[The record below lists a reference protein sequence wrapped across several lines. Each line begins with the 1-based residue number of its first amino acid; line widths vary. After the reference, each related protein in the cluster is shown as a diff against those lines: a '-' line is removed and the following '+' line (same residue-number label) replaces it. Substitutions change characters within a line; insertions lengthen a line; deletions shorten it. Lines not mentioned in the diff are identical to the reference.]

1 MNEREYYVKLK
12 YDVYIDED
20 EDKDEHSNYYDDSVW
35 LGVDYDFVP
44 KKYRGIFFIQELE
57 RVTQGTLTRYC
68 AYDDLTEI
76 SLVGNIVDDY
86 WINPMIELIPYEE
99 VEYCE

>member
-1 MNEREYYVKLK
+1 MNKQEYYVKLK
-12 YDVYIDED
+12 HDVYID

-44 KKYRGIFFIQELE
+44 KKYRGIFFIKELE
-57 RVTQGTLTRYC
+57 RVTQGTLARYC

-76 SLVGNIVDDY
+76 GLVGNTVDGY
-86 WINPMIELIPYEE
+86 WINPMIEIIPYEE

>member
-1 MNEREYYVKLK
+1 MSEQEYYVKLK

-20 EDKDEHSNYYDDSVW
+20 KDEHLNYYDDGVW

-44 KKYRGIFFIQELE
+44 KKYRGIFFIKELE
-57 RVTQGTLTRYC
+57 RVTQETLARYC

-76 SLVGNIVDDY
+76 GLVGNIVDGY

-99 VEYCE
+99 VEYYE